1 MRVELDESYDFGMP
15 AVDAF
20 LRDAYSSIPDENYV
34 PTMLYGSGEPDTSVW
49 IACAD
54 LNNRRIAL
62 DPVAVSAALDEL
74 DREGFPLE
82 PRIKAWIEAK
92 IS

>member
-1 MRVELDESYDFGMP
+1 MRMQLDDSYDFGMP

-20 LRDAYSSIPDENYV
+20 LRGAYEALASEDYQPWV
-34 PTMLYGSGEPDTSVW
+34 LYGAGEPDAAVW
-49 IACAD
+49 MACAD
-54 LNNRRIAL
+54 LRDSGFPIDREKAQ
-62 DPVAVSAALDEL
+62 AAIDEL